1 MRVFLAVRF
10 DERAEGDLL
19 RFAALL
25 GFGQT
30 ALSHALGAS
39 FLDILLRLPLLLGR
53 FVGPEEALADLR
65 LVHHHLERI
74 ESESENENESAD
86 KKSERFLRRGS
97 EELYERAVLR
107 WSPVAE

>member
-39 FLDILLRLPLLLGR
+39 FLDILLRLSLLLRG

-74 ESESENENESAD
+74 ESESENESAD
-86 KKSERFLRRGS
+86 EKSVMFLRRSS

>member
-30 ALSHALGAS
+30 ALSHALVAS
-39 FLDILLRLPLLLGR
+39 FLDILLRLPLLLRR

-74 ESESENENESAD
+74 ESESENESAD
-86 KKSERFLRRGS
+86 EKSVRFLRRGS